1 VSLDVSQDKRGNP
14 VDARRF
20 FGRKANGMGGRQTL
34 RCLAEAHGE
43 NRVRSGLDYSFEW
56 FETRLKAMAGASNQ
70 CGCSG
75 GFVDS
80 EVELIAM
87 EGCHGRGNAVVIIQ
101 RRYVL

>member
-14 VDARRF
+14 VVARRF
-20 FGRKANGMGGRQTL
+20 FGRKANGMGGRQTP

-56 FETRLKAMAGASNQ
+56 FETRFKAMAGAFNQ

-75 GFVDS
+75 EFEDS
-80 EVELIAM
+80 EVELVAM
-87 EGCHGRGNAVVIIQ
+87 GGGHRRGNAVVTVDC
-101 RRYVL
+101 RHVL